1 MSNKREQLNTQI
13 LLSINMATLNNGMIA
28 LKAANGLDIQE
39 FEKVTTQLSDW
50 AEHLSRKSDLLREDE
65 NDDDVGWDGLV

>member
-1 MSNKREQLNTQI
+1 MSNKREQLNTDI
-13 LLSINMATLNNGMIA
+13 LISINMATLNNGMIA

-50 AEHLSRKSDLLREDE
+50 AEHLSRKSDALYEE
-65 NDDDVGWDGLV
+65 DDDVGWGGLI